1 MQLFQDIVVNRFI
14 HQILTESARDDF
26 VLFLD
31 ELLVSSKDRKEEL
44 IAENNLEW
52 GDHEWIQF
60 KPRLKNYGFPFWKDR
75 LCDSEVVWTALMNG
89 FRRVLEILLVKK
101 WEERCGICTLRTG

>member
-52 GDHEWIQF
+52 GDHE
-60 KPRLKNYGFPFWKDR
+60 
-75 LCDSEVVWTALMNG
+75 
-89 FRRVLEILLVKK
+89 
-101 WEERCGICTLRTG
+101 